1 MDKDHDGILSLSEIA
16 SKRNGSAVDPAIKEA
31 ANSLVEKDNKTGQYI
46 WRPGLD
52 ANKDGVVNIDKELKP
67 LLENASP
74 SIYWGVH
81 WQSVCIVR

>member
-16 SKRNGSAVDPAIKEA
+16 SKRNGSAVHPAIKEA

-52 ANKDGVVNIDKELKP
+52 ANKDGVVNIDKELKYIGMNGI
-67 LLENASP
+67 LHS
-74 SIYWGVH
+74 VH

>member
-1 MDKDHDGILSLSEIA
+1 MLL
-16 SKRNGSAVDPAIKEA
+16 V
-31 ANSLVEKDNKTGQYI
+31 ANSLVEKDNKIGQYI

-74 SIYWGVH
+74 SIYWYERN
-81 WQSVCIVR
+81 IT

>member
-1 MDKDHDGILSLSEIA
+1 LDKDHDGILSLSEIA

-31 ANSLVEKDNKTGQYI
+31 ANSLVEKDNKTGQYV

-74 SIYWGVH
+74 SIYWYERN
-81 WQSVCIVR
+81 IT

>member
-1 MDKDHDGILSLSEIA
+1 LDKDHDGILSLSEIA

-52 ANKDGVVNIDKELKP
+52 ANKDG
-67 LLENASP
+67 
-74 SIYWGVH
+74 
-81 WQSVCIVR
+81 